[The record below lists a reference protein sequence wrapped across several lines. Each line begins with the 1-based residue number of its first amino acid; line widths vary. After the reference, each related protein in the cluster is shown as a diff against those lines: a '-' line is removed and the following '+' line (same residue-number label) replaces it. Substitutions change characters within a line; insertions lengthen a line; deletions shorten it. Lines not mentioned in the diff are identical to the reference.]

1 MNEIDAGRAQQVL
14 VSRYLIRSLIQAGAS
29 FSSRGF
35 EEGSDKWYIAG
46 FLDVDAGSLSRY
58 TEIFRGYFGI
68 PLKSSEEPVVV
79 GRNVPRTFIDYLNRM
94 HGFLLGGILF
104 LEGEMDLQ
112 GVVETGVGQQGGSLH
127 PLINLFNMQT
137 LYGRIDGNE
146 VEVVRIC
153 PHLRKEISTIEYM
166 VHQSHT
172 EDVDMAIARRKE
184 DIPYFRDE
192 RSRLSHA
199 V

>member
-1 MNEIDAGRAQQVL
+1 MRPNPT
-14 VSRYLIRSLIQAGAS
+14 
-29 FSSRGF
+29 F
-35 EEGSDKWYIAG
+35 EETGSG
-46 FLDVDAGSLSRY
+46 LS
-58 TEIFRGYFGI
+58 FC
-68 PLKSSEEPVVV
+68 LSSSTV
-79 GRNVPRTFIDYLNRM
+79 GRHP
-94 HGFLLGGILF
+94 LF

-199 V
+199 VAH